1 MSIFYK
7 KVNLDQL
14 HGFVLSN
21 VLFFQLQ
28 KPFHKDDKGTVIFT
42 KYFKAG
48 SVSALKKQLDPH

>member
-14 HGFVLSN
+14 HGFLLSN

-28 KPFHKDDKGTVIFT
+28 KPFHKDDKGTELLQNI
-42 KYFKAG
+42 
-48 SVSALKKQLDPH
+48 LKLDPYPH